1 MSLDPTTVVND
12 DKSST
17 GVPVDTTKEFVS
29 TINNQLHN
37 SGAGI

>member
-1 MSLDPTTVVND
+1 MSHDPTTVVND

-29 TINNQLHN
+29 TINN
-37 SGAGI
+37 